1 LRRVSEEYNLEKESL
16 IKEYER
22 KEALSLNKYNTLL
35 KHFNG
40 LMTKYNSLE
49 ASTNNNLVQ

>member
-35 KHFNG
+35 KHFNE

>member
-35 KHFNG
+35 KHFNE

-49 ASTNNNLVQ
+49 ALTNNNLVQ